1 MKKRD
6 TLFFGTLFYL
16 LLPNLLFLTAWLRPG
31 LGWSLAGLLL
41 LVAWLQYRL
50 NQPPT
55 LLNRLSQRG
64 RAGMLLLAFF
74 YCVLAGIGEIGRQKS
89 DYDKHNLMVHDLIQL
104 NQPIVYDNDNY
115 NDPLLCYYI
124 GYYLPTAFAAK
135 LTGGLAVARW
145 WSMAWGGLGLYL
157 IFNWL
162 HRLHHPYGW
171 WAAGLFFI
179 VGGLD
184 VLIHTFWVWQY
195 WFDGSV
201 SRLFKEYFF
210 EKAQGFKFYI
220 PPHVTL
226 TNELTENRLD
236 MPAPFTQLQWAP
248 QHALGGWLSAALVMC
263 QILEY
268 RTSRLIVLVAALT
281 LLWSPFVTIG
291 LLPFLVWAFIKLGW
305 QNFVSSANLVGGLI
319 GLTVTA
325 YYLAHLPQQYFSL
338 LFIHFQ
344 NVRDLALYLVFMT
357 GHVGVCG
364 LILYF
369 LKKRKVLS
377 TERIQLAWCAIIGVI
392 LFSLVCMGKY
402 NDFLMRT
409 ILPAQWVLLP
419 TLAFGLAELW
429 RRRQWRSLGILGVC
443 LLIGAYYPLRETA
456 ISLWNL
462 SRPPQ
467 IKRSIVRA
475 VSNFGEADVSR
486 ISRDSTAPGTDF
498 AAQYLGRRDSF
509 FGRYL
514 MKQPVP

>member
-1 MKKRD
+1 
-6 TLFFGTLFYL
+6 
-16 LLPNLLFLTAWLRPG
+16 
-31 LGWSLAGLLL
+31 
-41 LVAWLQYRL
+41 
-50 NQPPT
+50 
-55 LLNRLSQRG
+55 
-64 RAGMLLLAFF
+64 
-74 YCVLAGIGEIGRQKS
+74 
-89 DYDKHNLMVHDLIQL
+89 
-104 NQPIVYDNDNY
+104 
-115 NDPLLCYYI
+115 
-124 GYYLPTAFAAK
+124 
-135 LTGGLAVARW
+135 
-145 WSMAWGGLGLYL
+145 
-157 IFNWL
+157 
-162 HRLHHPYGW
+162 
-171 WAAGLFFI
+171 
-179 VGGLD
+179 
-184 VLIHTFWVWQY
+184 
-195 WFDGSV
+195 
-201 SRLFKEYFF
+201 
-210 EKAQGFKFYI
+210 
-220 PPHVTL
+220 
-226 TNELTENRLD
+226 